1 MRENKRR
8 KLMVAISLAVVAG
21 SMVLYF
27 TVGFSNEDLRL
38 AIQWVMAAGVFIA
51 VFAAMPPAKKGP
63 RRKRK

>member
-1 MRENKRR
+1 M
-8 KLMVAISLAVVAG
+8 AVVAG